1 MANEM
6 IMVPKTKYERLLTT
20 QLTSEDMKTVSDTPA
35 PSSSSK
41 MSVYGTEDGPPGIKD
56 INTSSSASKENV
68 KNSMSRAST
77 RNQIPSLKKR
87 SKTHVYQP
95 IKEMSRSSLDKRKKP
110 APKSVSK
117 RRARNSTV
125 ETTVPS
131 VLGRAKT
138 NKKKTLKTNTWL
150 TY

>member
-110 APKSVSK
+110 SPKRK